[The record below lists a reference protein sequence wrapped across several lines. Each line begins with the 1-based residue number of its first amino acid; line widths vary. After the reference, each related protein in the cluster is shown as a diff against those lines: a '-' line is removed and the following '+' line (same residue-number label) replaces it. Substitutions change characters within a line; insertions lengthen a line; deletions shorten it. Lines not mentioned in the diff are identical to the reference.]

1 MNIKTTAIMK
11 RMTILTAAFL
21 CLFGLTESTEQNNQ
35 SSRNMEELNLTQ
47 EWDKTFPKSD
57 KVNETVLL
65 MTAGDNNEHTFDQAL
80 SYFHIIS
87 GVLGGKEVGT
97 YLAGGCTG
105 CENTA
110 RQIVPEHLEKAYK
123 RGLEL

>member
-1 MNIKTTAIMK
+1 MK
-11 RMTILTAAFL
+11 RITILTAAFL
-21 CLFGLTESTEQNNQ
+21 CLFGLTESTEQN
-35 SSRNMEELNLTQ
+35 
-47 EWDKTFPKSD
+47 D

-97 YLAGGCTG
+97 YPGRRLYG
-105 CENTA
+105 
-110 RQIVPEHLEKAYK
+110 V
-123 RGLEL
+123 

>member
-1 MNIKTTAIMK
+1 MPLMLTVVSVQAQNQKEMKGSNIKA
-11 RMTILTAAFL
+11 
-21 CLFGLTESTEQNNQ
+21 Q
-35 SSRNMEELNLTQ
+35 ELVLTQ

-65 MTAGDNNEHTFDQAL
+65 MTAGDNNEHIFDQAL

-105 CENTA
+105 CENIA

-123 RGLEL
+123 RGSEL

>member
-1 MNIKTTAIMK
+1 MNKKVLLAAGVLF
-11 RMTILTAAFL
+11 LTAGTKDLSAAKPQENINKMEK
-21 CLFGLTESTEQNNQ
+21 LT
-35 SSRNMEELNLTQ
+35 LTK

-65 MTAGDNNEHTFDQAL
+65 MTAGDNNEHIFDQAL

-87 GVLGGKEVGT
+87 DVLGGKEVGT

-105 CENTA
+105 CENIA

-123 RGLEL
+123 RGSEL

>member
-1 MNIKTTAIMK
+1 MK

-87 GVLGGKEVGT
+87 GKEVGT
-97 YLAGGCTG
+97 YPGRRLYG
-105 CENTA
+105 
-110 RQIVPEHLEKAYK
+110 V
-123 RGLEL
+123 